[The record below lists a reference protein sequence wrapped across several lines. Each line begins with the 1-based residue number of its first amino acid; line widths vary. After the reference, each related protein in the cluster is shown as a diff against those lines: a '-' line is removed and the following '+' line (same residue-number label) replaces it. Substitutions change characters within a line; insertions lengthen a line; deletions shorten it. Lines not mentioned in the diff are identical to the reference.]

1 MIMSALSTHQK
12 LILWT
17 AFADIARFVL
27 ASVKFSI
34 GSDVDLSDPRLQRFL
49 TLVKDHLSIVN
60 DLASFDKEDRAF
72 KSGADKEIINIVD
85 VVRQLLSLSDDDAK
99 VLAYTIQLQTEESM
113 RDELDR
119 LISRAELTASH
130 WHYLHALFVSAA
142 GNAFYSM
149 ISSRYGGEAARIP
162 VADSKKRKA
171 AIELLSPRT
180 QPGGFGMSWVREE
193 SDESHEIWVD
203 RSAVMVAESC

>member
-1 MIMSALSTHQK
+1 M
-12 LILWT
+12 
-17 AFADIARFVL
+17 
-27 ASVKFSI
+27 
-34 GSDVDLSDPRLQRFL
+34 

-85 VVRQLLSLSDDDAK
+85 VVRQLLSLNDDDAK

-119 LISRAELTASH
+119 LIAKAELTPSH

-162 VADSKKRKA
+162 VAESKKRKA
-171 AIELLSPRT
+171 TIELLTGSPRT

-193 SDESHEIWVD
+193 SDASHEIWVD